1 MRDRFCILFILDL
14 KLRVVP
20 KQNLF
25 FFRLVYDFFFNRRK
39 GRWFGR
45 KILAGTVLLL
55 GCVTIMRTNVFFF
68 RDFDGAIVFGMFDL
82 VVEPNFRF
90 EKFANC
96 NHVTV
101 IWKFWRRR
109 SALGRPREDRQ
120 RPHFQRLLGTT
131 LSERQAGGPCTGPGG
146 RGHQGPYFYIY
157 RDFNSGCRLSS
168 TRNVRLFLNGISQ

>member
-39 GRWFGR
+39 GRWVGR

-68 RDFDGAIVFGMFDL
+68 
-82 VVEPNFRF
+82 
-90 EKFANC
+90 
-96 NHVTV
+96 
-101 IWKFWRRR
+101 
-109 SALGRPREDRQ
+109 S
-120 RPHFQRLLGTT
+120 
-131 LSERQAGGPCTGPGG
+131 
-146 RGHQGPYFYIY
+146 
-157 RDFNSGCRLSS
+157 
-168 TRNVRLFLNGISQ
+168 